1 MTFWAFESGWQTF
14 FSAHKNYHPFPLHH
28 LLHMTAADASSFSY
42 SDSLLRV
49 ELTEIYWKQW
59 VPRKSEQ
66 NEDLSIFSFNFQTV
80 VLLLPR
86 DQPGEKSRPSRGE
99 CSVLDTRVQCWTI
112 HTVYNT
118 YFENDTWSLAK
129 LVTSSNCWS
138 FFFLLWRSDRSSRRE
153 IERENVE
160 SESEFFW
167 DFFSLSKI
175 YRV

>member
-1 MTFWAFESGWQTF
+1 MILNTKKKKKFSFLIF
-14 FSAHKNYHPFPLHH
+14 FQLMKKCHPPLLLHP
-28 LLHMTAADASSFSY
+28 LHMTAADASSFSY

-59 VPRKSEQ
+59 VERKSEQ

-86 DQPGEKSRPSRGE
+86 DQPSEKSRPSRGE
-99 CSVLDTRVQCWTI
+99 CSVLDTRVQCWTL

-129 LVTSSNCWS
+129 LRTCSNCCA
-138 FFFLLWRSDRSSRRE
+138 FFFIMKVRSLESKRNRAGKRGVRE
-153 IERENVE
+153 WIFLR
-160 SESEFFW
+160 FFFPLK
-167 DFFSLSKI
+167 DP
-175 YRV
+175 

>member
-1 MTFWAFESGWQTF
+1 MTFWAFESGWHIF

-86 DQPGEKSRPSRGE
+86 DQPSEKSRPSRGE

-129 LVTSSNCWS
+129 LGTSSNFWAFYFIMKVRS
-138 FFFLLWRSDRSSRRE
+138 LESKRNRAGKRGVREWIFLRFFFPLKDP
-153 IERENVE
+153 
-160 SESEFFW
+160 
-167 DFFSLSKI
+167 
-175 YRV
+175 

>member
-1 MTFWAFESGWQTF
+1 MTFWAFESGWHIF

-86 DQPGEKSRPSRGE
+86 DQPSEKSRPSRGE

-129 LVTSSNCWS
+129 LVTSSNCWAFYFIMKVRS
-138 FFFLLWRSDRSSRRE
+138 LESKRNRAGKRGVREWIFLRFFFPLKDP
-153 IERENVE
+153 
-160 SESEFFW
+160 
-167 DFFSLSKI
+167 
-175 YRV
+175 